1 MITHWVRRLTTAA
14 VLCVGL
20 LLFTACA
27 APHAPG
33 VIAGGNPGGVYHAYG
48 TALANELSARTDR
61 EMTLVETDGSVD
73 NLQRIGRGEALLGF
87 AQGDTVADALA
98 GEGDFAEPLELAA
111 VARLYDEYVHIVVA
125 KDSSFVTLADLA
137 DARISLGSPGSGVQ
151 VIAHRILEAAGMS
164 ERDIGAE
171 AETEADTDIDT
182 DTAPRWVTLG
192 TQPAAEALRAGE
204 IDAFFWVGAIPT
216 PGVADLAAEFPIR
229 ILPVTPEILDQLNA
243 DHADVYGLSELPR
256 GTYGIEDQTRTMTIP
271 NYLVTAADA
280 DRGEIREVTET
291 LFAERAA
298 IARKAPVAAL
308 LDTREAIFTDPMPL
322 HPGAADYFRSQRR

>member
-1 MITHWVRRLTTAA
+1 MTTHWVRRLTTAA
-14 VLCVGL
+14 ALCVGL
-20 LLFTACA
+20 LLFTACSG
-27 APHAPG
+27 PHAPG

-48 TALANELSARTDR
+48 TALANELSTHTER
-61 EMTLVETDGSVD
+61 EVTLAETDGSVD

-111 VARLYDEYVHIVVA
+111 VSRLYDEYVHIVVA
-125 KDSSFVTLADLA
+125 ENSSFEALADLA

-151 VIAHRILEAAGMS
+151 VIAHRILEAAGIS
-164 ERDIGAE
+164 EREVGAE
-171 AETEADTDIDT
+171 AETEADTDT
-182 DTAPRWVTLG
+182 DTTPRWVTLG

-271 NYLVTAADA
+271 NYLVTGADA
-280 DRGEIREVTET
+280 DRGEIREVAET

-298 IARKAPVAAL
+298 IARKVPVAAL

-322 HPGAADYFRSQRR
+322 HPGVADYFRSQRR